1 MIPPKFFGALIASG
15 LMLILAGCSG
25 ATDELPRQAV
35 SGKVTF
41 GGKPLDSSRITF
53 QPAAGSEGTPAGGE
67 ILVGKYSISRNDG
80 PTPGTYVV
88 RITTI
93 GKATVAD
100 KNALPGDPPLVPK
113 ELIPLRYNVQSTLNA
128 TVTKEGPNTFDFDLK
143 TK

>member
-1 MIPPKFFGALIASG
+1 LGFGLAAALISG
-15 LMLILAGCSG
+15 CGG
-25 ATDELPRQAV
+25 DRDELPRRAV
-35 SGKVTF
+35 SGSVTLD
-41 GGKPLDSSRITF
+41 GKSLESSRITF
-53 QPAAGSEGTPAGGE
+53 QPAAGAEGTPAGGE
-67 ILVGKYSISRNDG
+67 IFVGRYSISRNEG

-113 ELIPLRYNVQSTLNA
+113 ELIPPRYNVQSTLNA